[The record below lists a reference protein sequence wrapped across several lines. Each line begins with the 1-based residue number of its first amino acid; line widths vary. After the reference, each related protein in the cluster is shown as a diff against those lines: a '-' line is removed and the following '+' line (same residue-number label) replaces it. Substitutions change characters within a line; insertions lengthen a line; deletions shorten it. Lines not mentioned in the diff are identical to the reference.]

1 MREGAS
7 IPRQAVGGQT
17 MGWELSW
24 WQAGICLGIGAACG
38 ALLTFLVLARLAGRK
53 LEAVNEDWEL
63 RLSKEAENAKRLG
76 GENDSLR
83 VSLADEQA
91 SLSKFKHAALARS
104 TELHTLQEKVSAQ
117 SDQLTSV
124 AAERDA
130 LGERLQLIHRSF
142 VGARHR
148 VSELESE
155 FGKSREFY
163 KAQIM
168 TAVEQ
173 RQSLEQKMEDAQSE
187 QSSLEDRLSAA
198 ESEHQSV
205 SRMLTTAQSRL
216 DSLESLEAKLI
227 ELEADNAQ
235 LKHDV
240 EAANQQLT
248 SVERG
253 SEEAESLRE
262 QNQELAQNLESMAES
277 RKQYEEDAVRY
288 RAQYDKAEDE
298 SETLR
303 VRLEDIQQRLADMEE
318 QHEEARHTVGDA
330 TSGAAP
336 ANGEG
341 DDLTE
346 IVGVGKVFEAMLH
359 RLGIFYFRQIA
370 AFGSAELARVNAELN
385 EFKGR
390 IEHDDWIGQAKKLH
404 FKKYGAAPE
413 YDRPAQRSKH

>member
-1 MREGAS
+1 
-7 IPRQAVGGQT
+7 

-24 WQAGICLGIGAACG
+24 LQAGVCLGIGAACG
-38 ALLTFLVLARLAGRK
+38 ALLTFFVLARLAGRK
-53 LEAVNEDWEL
+53 LEVVNEDWEQ
-63 RLSKEAENAKRLG
+63 RLNKETENAKRLV

-83 VSLADEQA
+83 VSLENEQA

-104 TELHTLQEKVSAQ
+104 TELHTLQEQVSAQ
-117 SDQLTSV
+117 SDQLTSL

-168 TAVEQ
+168 TAVGQ
-173 RQSLEQKMEDAQSE
+173 RQSLEQKIEDAQSE
-187 QSSLEDRLSAA
+187 QNSLEDRLSAA

-216 DSLESLEAKLI
+216 GNLESLEAKLI

-240 EAANQQLT
+240 EAANRQLT

-277 RKQYEEDAVRY
+277 RKKYEQDAVRY

-303 VRLEDIQQRLADMEE
+303 VKLEDIQQRLADMEE
-318 QHEEARHTVGDA
+318 QHEEARHTVGESGGYA
-330 TSGAAP
+330 TSDAAP

-390 IEHDDWIGQAKKLH
+390 IEHDDWIGQAKELH

-413 YDRPAQRSKH
+413 YDHPAQRSKH